1 MFCGNTLNK
10 PRDDGVAARVTNLQF
25 LRSESQRL
33 PDIGPLA
40 KLRTLNPKKWNRKF
54 ETRRHHTDD
63 GEGATVRDDL
73 TSDNLRIGIEPALPQ
88 PFADD
93 EDVVVSSGAIG
104 RLEGASANGRHAKNV
119 KQIRRTD
126 GAENAFRTISAGK
139 IEPRR
144 LKHRHLFETAA
155 ARLIIDEFRRGNRD
169 GVEMLRTKVFQHQND
184 VPRSVVRQRT
194 NQQRIN
200 GT

>member
-1 MFCGNTLNK
+1 LIKREGGYPEALVFRIITRIIFSHRRRHSIEFSLRLFCGNTLNK
-10 PRDDGVAARVTNLQF
+10 PRDDGIAARVTNLQF

-119 KQIRRTD
+119 KHIRRSD
-126 GAENAFRTISAGK
+126 GAEQACRTISSGKSEAGRMK
-139 IEPRR
+139 RRR
-144 LKHRHLFETAA
+144 LVETAA
-155 ARLIIDEFRRGNRD
+155 AHL
-169 GVEMLRTKVFQHQND
+169 L
-184 VPRSVVRQRT
+184 
-194 NQQRIN
+194 
-200 GT
+200 